1 METIKGEGELFK
13 GGNYSRKYG
22 IYLIRYYII
31 FFIPKSDVFKYF
43 LGIQDR
49 SEHVC
54 DLGKLQ
60 ETKYTFYQTRCN
72 KLSNATQFAITYEMS
87 SIFKFK
93 TDVHKG
99 LIHAG

>member
-1 METIKGEGELFK
+1 MDCKYIKADTGFRNLLHNILHTE
-13 GGNYSRKYG
+13 N
-22 IYLIRYYII
+22 
-31 FFIPKSDVFKYF
+31 VFKYF

-49 SEHVC
+49 SEHLC

>member
-1 METIKGEGELFK
+1 MYSNIFLAFK
-13 GGNYSRKYG
+13 IVQS
-22 IYLIRYYII
+22 ICAI
-31 FFIPKSDVFKYF
+31 
-43 LGIQDR
+43 
-49 SEHVC
+49 
-54 DLGKLQ
+54 LGKLQ